1 MTPHRRP
8 VRAPSAGQASSLP
21 LDPKDPSVGTRA
33 STHHRRDATL
43 PPSAAW
49 QADGLP
55 NGFLDRTRNPAM
67 ATSTPTRSL
76 PDVIEA
82 SRTIPECQSWLNP
95 FRDAGRARFKEL
107 GWPGKRN
114 ESWRFTNLDRLTGT
128 NFVSAV
134 DDAEV
139 SSETMASFAI
149 PGLDAT
155 TLVFVNGRFR
165 EELSD
170 ATGEL
175 EPGVL
180 VLPLSEAICQ
190 HREKVE
196 PHLGRITADTDEAFT
211 ALNNASIENG
221 VFVHVAGGVTASRP
235 VHVLSVATRTDEP
248 VASHPRG
255 LVVAERN
262 ASVVVLEHA
271 VGTPDAGVSL
281 TNAVTE
287 VFADHGANVDHYFL
301 EREGREAFHVASLFP
316 HLGEYAWVKSHTVL
330 LGGGLVRN
338 NVSPVLAG
346 TDCECVINGLY
357 VGDGTQ
363 HLDNVMRVHHAAP
376 GCRSRQF
383 YKGILNGNSRGV
395 FTGRIVVDPAAQQ
408 TDAVQSNRNLLLS
421 EGARVNARPQL
432 EIFADD
438 VKCTHGC
445 TTGEVDPDAV
455 FYFRSRGLDEP
466 TARAMLIYAF
476 AAEGFQRMD
485 LQPVR
490 QLLAAEMIAKLPG
503 AEKLSIEV

>member
-1 MTPHRRP
+1 
-8 VRAPSAGQASSLP
+8 
-21 LDPKDPSVGTRA
+21 
-33 STHHRRDATL
+33 
-43 PPSAAW
+43 
-49 QADGLP
+49 
-55 NGFLDRTRNPAM
+55 M
-67 ATSTPTRSL
+67 ALSTPTHTL

-114 ESWRFTNLDRLTGT
+114 ESWRFTNLDKLTST

-139 SSETMASFAI
+139 SEDTLASFAV

-155 TLVFVNGRFR
+155 LLVFVDGRFR

-180 VLPLSEAICQ
+180 VLPLTEAICQ

-196 PHLGRITADTDEAFT
+196 PHLGRLTAETDDAFT
-211 ALNNASIENG
+211 ALNNASVENG
-221 VFVHVAGGVTASRP
+221 VFVHVDDGVAASKP
-235 VHVLSVATRTDEP
+235 IHVLSVSTAADEP
-248 VASHPRG
+248 VASHPRS
-255 LVVAERN
+255 LIVAGVES
-262 ASVVVLEHA
+262 SVTVLEHA
-271 VGTPDAGVSL
+271 VAVEVAGVSL
-281 TNAVTE
+281 TNAATE
-287 VFADHGANVDHYFL
+287 IFAADRARVEHYFL
-301 EREGREAFHVASLFP
+301 ERDGREAFHVASLFI
-316 HLGEYAWVKSHTVL
+316 HLGESTDVKSHTVL
-330 LGGGLVRN
+330 LGGALVRN
-338 NVSPVLAG
+338 NVSPTLGG
-346 TDCECVINGLY
+346 TDCECLINGLY

-363 HLDNVMRVHHAAP
+363 HLDNVMRVHHAAQ
-376 GCRSRQF
+376 GCRSRQY
-383 YKGILNGNSRGV
+383 YKGILNGESRGV
-395 FTGRIVVDPAAQQ
+395 FTGRIVVDPVAQQ

-485 LQPVR
+485 LAPVR

-503 AEKLSIEV
+503 ASLLSIEV

>member
-1 MTPHRRP
+1 MAATLTPH
-8 VRAPSAGQASSLP
+8 
-21 LDPKDPSVGTRA
+21 
-33 STHHRRDATL
+33 TL
-43 PPSAAW
+43 S
-49 QADGLP
+49 
-55 NGFLDRTRNPAM
+55 
-67 ATSTPTRSL
+67 
-76 PDVIEA
+76 DVIEA

-114 ESWRFTNLDRLTGT
+114 ESWRFTNLDALKAN

-134 DDAEV
+134 DDVEV
-139 SSETMASFAI
+139 SKETLASFAV
-149 PGLDAT
+149 PGLEAT

-165 EELSD
+165 ADLSD

-180 VLPLSEAICQ
+180 VLPLTEAICQ
-190 HREKVE
+190 HRDEVE
-196 PHLGRITADTDEAFT
+196 PHLGRLTTQTDEAFT
-211 ALNNASIENG
+211 ALNNASVENG
-221 VFVHVAGGVTASRP
+221 VFVRVKDGVHASLP
-235 VHVLSVATRTDEP
+235 IHILSVATATDEP
-248 VASHPRG
+248 VATHPRN
-255 LVVAERN
+255 LVIAG
-262 ASVVVLEHA
+262 ADSSVTVLEHA

-281 TNAVTE
+281 TNAATE
-287 VFADHGANVDHYFL
+287 IFAGDRARVDHYFL
-301 EREGREAFHVASLFP
+301 EREGREAFHIASLYP
-316 HLGEYAWVKSHTVL
+316 HLGESTDVRSHTVL
-330 LGGGLVRN
+330 LGGSLVRN
-338 NVSPVLAG
+338 NVSPTLAG
-346 TDCECVINGLY
+346 SDCECLINGLY
-357 VGDGTQ
+357 VGDGDQ
-363 HLDNVMRVHHAAP
+363 HLDNVMRVHHAAQ

-383 YKGILNGNSRGV
+383 YKGILNGQSRGV
-395 FTGRIVVDPAAQQ
+395 FTGRIVVDPVAQQ

-421 EGARVNARPQL
+421 ENARVNARPQL

-455 FYFRSRGLDEP
+455 FYFRSRGLDEA

-503 AEKLSIEV
+503 ASLLSIEV